1 MIENKSK
8 SSSCL
13 WEANIV
19 NKAEIELNH
28 YHFPAAKRKNKAVF
42 IVRVIIQF
50 SLKSW

>member
-28 YHFPAAKRKNKAVF
+28 YHSLRQREKRK
-42 IVRVIIQF
+42 QF
-50 SLKSW
+50 LLLEW